1 MLENFMIFSIFLTVL
16 CTLVV
21 LGLLI
26 LAGFYILTEHIRDK
40 RKARMQKKLNKTI
53 QILPA
58 DKCATCM
65 YAISHGER
73 GNENGD
79 D

>member
-26 LAGFYILTEHIRDK
+26 LAGLYILTEFIRDK
-40 RKARMQKKLNKTI
+40 RRNKI
-53 QILPA
+53 QQRLDSI
-58 DKCATCM
+58 
-65 YAISHGER
+65 IER
-73 GNENGD
+73 SD
-79 D
+79 CDVHID